1 MISDSLLNLKMMK
14 LLINKERV
22 TVEAQIKQQTKHRQE
37 AGGAGVWGWR
47 GGNAWRGFSVV
58 IGSTL
63 EVCRQLECLM
73 VTKSEPLLWL
83 WIAPSQAPSAA
94 SSHQTKAKI
103 KKENLDAS
111 EATVWENEGK
121 DGGESKTN
129 RYRATLESS
138 ERSPELKIETSVS
151 RVCAA
156 TERLLHL

>member
-14 LLINKERV
+14 LLINKKRHCGSPNQAANK
-22 TVEAQIKQQTKHRQE
+22 TLRQE

-58 IGSTL
+58 IRSTL

-94 SSHQTKAKI
+94 SSHQTKANK

>member
-58 IGSTL
+58 IRSTL

-94 SSHQTKAKI
+94 SSPQTKAKI

>member
-14 LLINKERV
+14 LLINKKSHCGSPNQAANK
-22 TVEAQIKQQTKHRQE
+22 TLRQE

-58 IGSTL
+58 IRSTL

-94 SSHQTKAKI
+94 SSHQTKANK

>member
-14 LLINKERV
+14 LLINKKRV

-58 IGSTL
+58 IRSTL

-94 SSHQTKAKI
+94 SSHQTKANK